1 MTCRVIVDRKKG
13 KENEKCTASEWR
25 KKTCRQNPL
34 HKTTET
40 RKHALTFLDILY
52 LQTKESQ
59 LDLADTQEF
68 LLESL
73 PEQMWFRPLKSSSLQ
88 LLTSSNLRRRYRF
101 R

>member
-25 KKTCRQNPL
+25 KKMCRQNPL
-34 HKTTET
+34 HKTRET
-40 RKHALTFLDILY
+40 RKHTLTFLDILY

-59 LDLADTQEF
+59 LDLADREEF